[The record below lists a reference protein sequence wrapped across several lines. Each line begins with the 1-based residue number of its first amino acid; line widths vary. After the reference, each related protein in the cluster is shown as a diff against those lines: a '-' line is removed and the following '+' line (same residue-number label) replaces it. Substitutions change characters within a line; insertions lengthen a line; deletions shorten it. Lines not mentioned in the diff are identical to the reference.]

1 MSRVR
6 APGLVG
12 LLWLA
17 SGCSAPAPVPAATEA
32 TADAGSQAGAGPRAK
47 AAASTATTV
56 ERPSLVVDTLDG
68 ARYDMS
74 TRRGQWVVVNFWA
87 TWCAP
92 CIKEMPELSELDA
105 SDPGIEVIGLAYED
119 IQPEAMRAFLEKVPV
134 VYPVAILD
142 VYAPPADFAAPV
154 GLPLTY
160 LIGPDGRV
168 ARRFLGPVTGQQIR
182 AAIAQAKAG

>member
-1 MSRVR
+1 MSRLLR
-6 APGLVG
+6 PGLAG
-12 LLWLA
+12 LLLLA
-17 SGCSAPAPVPAATEA
+17 GGCSAPAPVPAATEA
-32 TADAGSQAGAGPRAK
+32 TADAGSQAEAAPRAK
-47 AAASTATTV
+47 ASATTTV

-68 ARYDMS
+68 ARYDLS

-160 LIGPDGRV
+160 LIDPDGSV
-168 ARRFLGPVTGQQIR
+168 ASRFLGPVTGREIR
-182 AAIAQAKAG
+182 AAIARAKAG